1 MGLVVGLLPPD
12 GLDDFAEEVE
22 TEELEL
28 SVVVGV
34 SHLPS
39 MLQNL
44 AFFLSI
50 MLRQNKLW
58 VSQGPYPT
66 VQHLK
71 GDSLG

>member
-1 MGLVVGLLPPD
+1 
-12 GLDDFAEEVE
+12 
-22 TEELEL
+22 
-28 SVVVGV
+28 
-34 SHLPS
+34 

-50 MLRQNKLW
+50 MLRQNKLLLW